1 MDTQLAQLIT
11 LVGHGNSFLSGS
23 VHTNAPDLERSGSTF
38 QFVSRLKFTHNATL
52 LAPLGTEIAGT
63 PGQWLET
70 LRSEGATRLWYI
82 AFAWKRQ
89 DLPEHIALG
98 FSGAVPRAIQVDY
111 SQVDYSQV
119 DYPTRHEL
127 WYPIWTLGDRSNPE
141 RRIWNVEYKGKP
153 ADHSYAM
160 TPDLAPLLPAL
171 QESLASAA
179 QFAREIGDWASNWV
193 RVFALA
199 SEMLTSADPQR
210 LDGIPMLPP
219 DGYSLPA
226 RRLLAAAS
234 HASVFGGMGS
244 WNDLGVAP
252 SQQAEYDR
260 VTQAL
265 QEAVKLSLVAAAN
278 SFDPKLVARD
288 K

>member
-23 VHTNAPDLERSGSTF
+23 ARTSVDGLAQSSSTF
-38 QFVSRLKFTHNATL
+38 QFVRRLKFTRYASE
-52 LAPLGTEIAGT
+52 LAPLGAETAGD
-63 PGQWLET
+63 PGRWLET
-70 LRSEGATRLWYI
+70 LRLEGAARLWYV

-98 FSGAVPRAIQVDY
+98 FAGAVPRAIQVDY
-111 SQVDYSQV
+111 PSGY
-119 DYPTRHEL
+119 EL
-127 WYPIWTLGDRSNPE
+127 WYPFWTLGDRNDP
-141 RRIWNVEYKGKP
+141 RHRIWNVEYKGTP
-153 ADHSYAM
+153 AGQSYAM
-160 TPDLAPLLPAL
+160 TPDLEALLPSL
-171 QESLASAA
+171 QKSLASAE
-179 QFAREIGDWASNWV
+179 QLAREVGDWASNWV
-193 RVFALA
+193 LVFASA
-199 SEMLTSADPQR
+199 SEMLTAADPQS
-210 LDGIPMLPP
+210 LNSISMLPP

-234 HASVFGGMGS
+234 YASVFGGMGS

-252 SQQAEYDR
+252 AQQAEYDR
-260 VTQAL
+260 VTQDL

-278 SFDPKLVARD
+278 SFDPALVAHE

>member
-11 LVGHGNSFLSGS
+11 LVGQGNSFLRGS
-23 VHTNAPDLERSGSTF
+23 VHTNAYDLERSGSTF
-38 QFVSRLKFTHNATL
+38 QFVSRLKFTRYATP
-52 LAPLGTEIAGT
+52 LAPLGTEIADT

-111 SQVDYSQV
+111 
-119 DYPTRHEL
+119 PTRQEL
-127 WYPIWTLGDRSNPE
+127 WYPIWKLGGRNDPQ

-171 QESLASAA
+171 QESLASAE
-179 QFAREIGDWASNWV
+179 QFAREVGDWASNWV

-234 HASVFGGMGS
+234 QASVFGGMGS

-252 SQQAEYDR
+252 SEQAEYDR

-278 SFDPKLVARD
+278 SFDPSLVARE